1 MRTSSPSGSTAL
13 SALIQ
18 RTLHLTGDAFLNTLV
33 AGIARELGAHWVFIT
48 RALDFPTTRVAVVA
62 SSQQSSPKSFAL
74 PGTPCALVYLGQPV
88 LIEHG
93 VSERFE
99 PARALAC
106 ETFLGYPFFDGAGQ
120 CTGHLGLF
128 FQTPYQ
134 PPASLE
140 ATLTLLT
147 KRISAE
153 LLRLDTQNRLD
164 STRRRLDF
172 QNRILQ
178 QAARH
183 APLTEVLN
191 KLLLGIEQERPGS
204 HCSLMQPTADGKQ
217 LNLIAAP
224 TLPTGY
230 TQHLR
235 NIPIR
240 DQAGSCGTAA
250 FSGERVIIDDITT
263 HPYWTR
269 FREKV
274 LPYGLRS
281 CWSQPV
287 HAADGT
293 LEAVFAIYQEQPG
306 TPTAEEIE
314 LIESVAA
321 LVSLVMEN
329 YRTTASLIETTRRYK
344 LFLHTS
350 ADGII
355 VLNQEGE
362 FVEISDGFLRQV
374 GATDRAQ
381 LAGTRIWDWDAQPD
395 ETAYRERLSHCS
407 ETPVMLCTRQRR
419 LDGTNWDA
427 EISMAAFQDGQRTL
441 IWASARDVSERKRM
455 EAELLRRATYDA
467 LTGLF
472 NRGSFMHA
480 LSAEFQR
487 SQRHARPLAVMM
499 LDIDHFK
506 QINDRLGHHTGD
518 VVLQQVA
525 SAFTDTLRQED
536 GVGRIGGEEFAFFLP
551 ETTAEGAA
559 EVAER
564 IRQRVAALDF
574 RDLGLQEGVRCSI
587 GYTLL
592 EGDEPTHEA
601 LLSRA
606 DHALYAAKAG
616 GRNRICH
623 TQSDDEQSDDDTGR

>member
-1 MRTSSPSGSTAL
+1 MHTASPTESTVLA
-13 SALIQ
+13 ALIQ
-18 RTLHLTGDAFLNTLV
+18 RTLPLTGDAFLSTLV
-33 AGIARELGAHWVFIT
+33 AGLARELGAHWVFVT

-62 SSQQSSPKSFAL
+62 SSQQSTPKSFDL

-88 LIEHG
+88 FIEQG

-99 PARALAC
+99 SARALAC
-106 ETFLGYPFFDGAGQ
+106 ETFLGYPFFDDAGQ

-128 FQTPYQ
+128 FQQRYQ
-134 PPASLE
+134 PSASLE
-140 ATLTLLT
+140 ATLSVLT

-191 KLLLGIEQERPGS
+191 KLLLGIEQERPGA
-204 HCSLMQPTADGKQ
+204 HCSLMQPSADGKY

-224 TLPTGY
+224 SLPVGY
-230 TQHLR
+230 TQHLHD
-235 NIPIR
+235 IPIADR
-240 DQAGSCGTAA
+240 VGSCGTAA
-250 FSGERVIIDDITT
+250 FSGKQVIIDDIAT
-263 HPYWTR
+263 HPYWEG
-269 FREKV
+269 FRDLA
-274 LPYGLRS
+274 LPHNLRS

-293 LEAVFAIYQEQPG
+293 LEAVFAIYQEHPG

-314 LIESVAA
+314 LIESIAA

-355 VLNQEGE
+355 VLDQEGK
-362 FVEISDGFLRQV
+362 FIEISDGFLRQV

-395 ETAYRERLSHCS
+395 EAACRQRLSQCS
-407 ETPVMLCTRQRR
+407 ETPVMLSTRQRR
-419 LDGTNWDA
+419 LDAPPWDA

-487 SQRHARPLAVMM
+487 SQRHARSVAVMM

-506 QINDRLGHHTGD
+506 RINDQHGHQAGD

-525 SAFTDTLRQED
+525 SAFTESLRQED
-536 GVGRIGGEEFAFFLP
+536 RVGRVGGEEFAFFLP
-551 ETTAEGAA
+551 EITAEGAA

-564 IRQRVAALDF
+564 IRQRIAALDF
-574 RDLGLQEGVRCSI
+574 QEIGLDGGVRCSI

-606 DHALYAAKAG
+606 DRALYAAKAA
-616 GRNRICH
+616 GRNRICRA
-623 TQSDDEQSDDDTGR
+623 QSDDERAT